1 MENQIFWEKLANS
14 PDKDVLHGLKNYIEY
29 CQVLR
34 CGVMELAQGEKL
46 VKKPHNLPF
55 CPATGVSIRSEF
67 YFWVENKSFG
77 I

>member
-1 MENQIFWEKLANS
+1 MENQISWEKLANS
-14 PDKDVLHGLKNYIEY
+14 PAKDVLHGLRNYIGY

-34 CGVMELAQGEKL
+34 CGVMGLAQGGKL
-46 VKKPHNLPF
+46 VKKKKNLPF
-55 CPATGVSIRSEF
+55 CPASGVSIRSEF